1 MEIKP
6 EHVAVI
12 TYELRI
18 KSGELVDEAREEQ
31 PFAFIHGIG
40 TTLEAFDKFLI
51 GKKAGDSF
59 DFKLS
64 QDEAYG
70 PYYPENVVEIP
81 IENFEGAPEG
91 TLDLGNTVPMQGP
104 DNQTLFGTVVAAD
117 DQKVK
122 MDFNLPLAGHDLH
135 FTGKVL
141 EVRPA
146 TRTELE
152 HGHVHGAH
160 GHHH

>member
-6 EHVAVI
+6 QSVAVI
-12 TYELRI
+12 SYELRI
-18 KSGELVDEAREEQ
+18 KGGHLVDQALEDK

-40 TTLEAFDKFLI
+40 STLEAFDNQLI
-51 GKKAGDSF
+51 GKKAGESF
-59 DFKLS
+59 EFTLS

-70 PYYPENVVEIP
+70 PYFPENVVEIP
-81 IENFEGAPEG
+81 IANFEGAPEG
-91 TLDLGNTVPMQGP
+91 TLEIGNTVPMQGP

-122 MDFNLPLAGHDLH
+122 MDFNLPLAGEDLH

-141 EVRPA
+141 EVRAA
-146 TRTELE
+146 TAVELE
-152 HGHVHGAH
+152 HGHVHGEH